1 MAMATKLKLQ
11 NAKMRDT
18 FVEGLLA
25 ENRDLKAEIV
35 RLRPFEKR
43 CAEQA
48 WETARGYE
56 NEKMDI
62 RQMEADMKTPYRSKK
77 QFDGDGLNPDL
88 PVHPQV
94 WKVSIHGEEGVRACV
109 EKRH

>member
-1 MAMATKLKLQ
+1 MCGRKP
-11 NAKMRDT
+11 RS
-18 FVEGLLA
+18 
-25 ENRDLKAEIV
+25 
-35 RLRPFEKR
+35 
-43 CAEQA
+43 CASILV
-48 WETARGYE
+48 

-62 RQMEADMKTPYRSKK
+62 RQMEADKKTPYRSKK